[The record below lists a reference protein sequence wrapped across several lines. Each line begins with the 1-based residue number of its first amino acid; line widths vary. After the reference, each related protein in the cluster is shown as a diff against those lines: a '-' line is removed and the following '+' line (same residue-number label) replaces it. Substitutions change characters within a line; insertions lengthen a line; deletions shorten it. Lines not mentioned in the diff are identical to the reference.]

1 MSKFYINNKSKIFR
15 VKSGSYTEIAEMS
28 AFYRKLI
35 NAELKDV
42 SVNGETIRTIWNQV
56 TEVIFDMSVFDN
68 KYNIYYDYISNLQ
81 SKINLFLENKSLKEF
96 KKKFPQR
103 NSKINRRKSIN
114 ICPLIAGSLATITI
128 LTISIRFQKV
138 QTEGINLGPNTI
150 PNVEFYYSEVEELG
164 EQTILKKEMDILEQ
178 NVNFDIPENSLA
190 INNYEEETGFCHIV
204 ASKSCIIKSVSTKKG
219 VSLVNTND
227 YVSKD
232 EILISG
238 EIKFNEE
245 VKNNVCASG
254 EVYAEV
260 WYNINA
266 SVPLN
271 YKEEIRTGKMRYN
284 FSIKT
289 NTSEFV
295 ILKSRVKDK
304 QVEKKLLFKIFG
316 ISFYL
321 EKEYE
326 VTVTN
331 KKYTEK
337 DALNKGVKLIHEKL
351 EVRGNKNDDI
361 IDEKVLKKSINNDN
375 LDIDM
380 FVAIKEQIGK
390 KISYEVELDSDTNDE
405 KNNGNSN

>member
-1 MSKFYINNKSKIFR
+1 MKHYLKIRINTTKKTSVLLKLNKINVDIKNILYKNDALELDILENDLKR
-15 VKSGSYTEIAEMS
+15 VKKYLVSYKIDIIDETGIYKLKSEMKKNMLFIIS
-28 AFYRKLI
+28 IIFSVILFLI
-35 NAELKDV
+35 LTNIIVKVNVIHENAELRELLTDA
-42 SVNGETIRTIWNQV
+42 
-56 TEVIFDMSVFDN
+56 
-68 KYNIYYDYISNLQ
+68 
-81 SKINLFLENKSLKEF
+81 LKERGVNSLTF
-96 KKKFPQR
+96 KKNYDEYEAIILDIK
-103 NSKINRRKSIN
+103 NNYKDKIEWLEIDVDGMIIN
-114 ICPLIAGSLATITI
+114 V
-128 LTISIRFQKV
+128 R
-138 QTEGINLGPNTI
+138 
-150 PNVEFYYSEVEELG
+150 VEER
-164 EQTILKKEMDILEQ
+164 I
-178 NVNFDIPENSLA
+178 

-204 ASKSCIIKSVSTKKG
+204 ASKSGIIKSVSTKKG